1 VTDQRKQRFL
11 RIVLVLDAVVCAAWA
26 YWALSPLFEIP
37 RTGSGGTGSAS
48 VSFVSPAALEL
59 LLTVAGPVTSIWLAH
74 LSAQR
79 LAKRWRNA
87 HLLTT
92 LALILVPMMW
102 FNPYT
107 FFGSLAVFL
116 PVQVFFVVGAI
127 ALWIASPR
135 KLPPTEAPA

>member
-1 VTDQRKQRFL
+1 MTDQRRQRL
-11 RIVLVLDAVVCAAWA
+11 LPIVLVLDAVVCGAWA
-26 YWALSPLFEIP
+26 YWSLSPLFGMP
-37 RTGSGGTGSAS
+37 RTGSVGVGSAS

-59 LLTVAGPVTSIWLAH
+59 FLTVAGPVTSIWLSH
-74 LSAQR
+74 LSTRR
-79 LAKRWRNA
+79 LAKHWRNA
-87 HLLTT
+87 HLVTT
-92 LALILVPMMW
+92 LALILVPMVW

-116 PVQVFFVVGAI
+116 PIQVFFVIGAV